1 MSVTHTGRWSPAN
14 MAMLPPGWLEEGA
27 AVTLGARG

>member
-1 MSVTHTGRWSPAN
+1 MTRTAVGRWSPAN